1 MKKQEKW
8 IQYAYQI
15 QSKIQE
21 LIDEK
26 ELQIKGNDDL
36 KAFIYAIGVAVPANV
51 YQKLTGD
58 KSVDNL
64 KFNHIANHLILEK
77 ALDAVKNEADN
88 DRD

>member
-1 MKKQEKW
+1 M
-8 IQYAYQI
+8 QYAYQI

-21 LIDEK
+21 LFDEK
-26 ELQIKGNDDL
+26 ELRIKGDDEL
-36 KAFIYAIGVAVPANV
+36 KAFIYALGVAVPANV

-64 KFNHIANHLILEK
+64 KFNHIANHLILEQ
-77 ALDAVKNEADN
+77 AVDNAQNKSDGN